1 MCQYVTLGEYEQ
13 VTKIEMVAIKGG
25 LDSPALSS
33 QHDITSQKASSFP
46 GPCGRGREKALG
58 TRMAR
63 RCLEFSRYGHLV
75 CISIQ
80 LTTVSA
86 ERNEVCV
93 YYSSIERQFQMD
105 RSAGF

>member
-1 MCQYVTLGEYEQ
+1 MCQYVTLSEYEQ
-13 VTKIEMVAIKGG
+13 VTKIETVAIKDG

-46 GPCGRGREKALG
+46 GPCGRGREEALG
-58 TRMAR
+58 TWMAR
-63 RCLEFSRYGHLV
+63 RCFEFSRYGHLV

-105 RSAGF
+105 R